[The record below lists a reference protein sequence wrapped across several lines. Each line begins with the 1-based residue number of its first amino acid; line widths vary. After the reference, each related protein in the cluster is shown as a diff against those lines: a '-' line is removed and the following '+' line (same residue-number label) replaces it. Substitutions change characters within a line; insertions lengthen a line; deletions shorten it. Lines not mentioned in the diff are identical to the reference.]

1 MLLTPDDLLIQRSNR
16 KLLSALPPYIRDF
29 VFEKEQNG
37 TSMRSINSY
46 LFRFTHFFKWF
57 IDTGIIES
65 ESIATIPLSALN
77 GLRKRDVTIYFNQ
90 LKEEE
95 IQVAPV
101 SNTNAIKQREL
112 TSVASSISA
121 LKSLFV
127 FLSEK
132 SEDDESGNT
141 YIERN
146 VMAKIAIPVQKQT
159 ANNRAAVISAKLLAS
174 DDIHKFVRW
183 LDDPEGFAML
193 YEHDS
198 NKLKYNLFL
207 RDKER
212 DIAMIALMLA
222 TGIRV
227 GEVARIEMK
236 DINFT
241 KQTIHL
247 LRKGNNKD
255 TIYVMDFAFDY
266 LKRYI
271 NIRNE
276 RYPHAISCPFLFVT
290 YRNPAK
296 PITRRA
302 IQYQV
307 EKYTEGFFEKGVL
320 PHTLRHSFSVA
331 FAKNG
336 GDLTILRD
344 LLGHSDIQTTSLY
357 LNMANSDKVDA
368 LKALNN
374 VVFDPADTN

>member
-1 MLLTPDDLLIQRSNR
+1 MLLTPDDLLIQRSNK
-16 KLLSALPPYIRDF
+16 KLLSALPPYIHDF
-29 VFEKEQNG
+29 VFDKEENR

-46 LFRFTHFFKWF
+46 LFRITHFFKWL
-57 IDTGIIES
+57 IET
-65 ESIATIPLSALN
+65 EIVEAENIAAIPLTALN
-77 GLRKRDVTIYFNQ
+77 DLRKRDVTIYFSQ
-90 LKEEE
+90 LREEE
-95 IQVAPV
+95 IHVAPV
-101 SNTNAIKQREL
+101 SNVGATKQREL
-112 TSVASSISA
+112 TSVAASISA

-132 SEDDESGNT
+132 SEDDTGNT
-141 YIERN
+141 YIDRN
-146 VMAKIAIPVQKQT
+146 VMAKIAIPVQRQT
-159 ANNRAAVISAKLLAS
+159 ANNRAAVISTKLLAS
-174 DDIHKFVRW
+174 EDIHKFVRW
-183 LDDPEGFAML
+183 LDDPEGFAKL
-193 YEHDS
+193 YEEDAH
-198 NKLKYNLFL
+198 KLKYKLFL

-236 DINFT
+236 DINYA

-271 NIRNE
+271 NVRNI
-276 RYPHAISCPFLFVT
+276 RYPNAISCPFLFVT
-290 YRNPAK
+290 YRHPAK

-307 EKYTEGFFEKGVL
+307 EKYTEEFFEKGVL

-368 LKALNN
+368 LKALNDT
-374 VVFDPADTN
+374 VFDPAAQ